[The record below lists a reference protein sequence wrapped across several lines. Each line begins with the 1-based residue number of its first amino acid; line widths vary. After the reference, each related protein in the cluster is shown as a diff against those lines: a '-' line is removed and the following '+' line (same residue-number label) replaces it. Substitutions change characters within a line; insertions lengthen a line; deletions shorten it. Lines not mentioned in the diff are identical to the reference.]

1 MPKSRRSILKCAAAL
16 YLSLSALSC
25 PSAPQPHE
33 RSDQIRSACVV
44 VLDELRPAGPVHT
57 RHMPS
62 RLHFVIC
69 CCSGMA
75 CNRLVF
81 NMFFGCLEGNAHR
94 CKLTFTDLVTFS
106 ASLSYRI
113 LQQENFCRLSEV
125 CRRGPRYSGCT

>member
-1 MPKSRRSILKCAAAL
+1 MLTSCCIHVHRVVFWVAWACKFLFLCYPPARKRERGEKANMPKSRRLILKCAAAL

-44 VLDELRPAGPVHT
+44 VLDELRPAGPVRA

-75 CNRLVF
+75 WLQP
-81 NMFFGCLEGNAHR
+81 
-94 CKLTFTDLVTFS
+94 
-106 ASLSYRI
+106 ASLQYVFWMS
-113 LQQENFCRLSEV
+113 
-125 CRRGPRYSGCT
+125 